1 MPTRILRLALLLIL
15 TLSACA
21 PGSASPAS
29 PGEPAIVKHTYT
41 VFEGPLLNP
50 ERGFFTPYE
59 LPGKAGF
66 SPVRLTGNTLVHLNI
81 RLDDYR
87 ESELPQAVLDGLEVN
102 FNDIRDG
109 GVKAIL
115 RVAYNQ
121 GPFPDTEPDASK
133 AWVLRHIEQLA
144 PLFQKHSDVIAW
156 VEAGFIGAWGEW
168 HTSTN
173 GLDNISDKRD
183 ILNALL
189 AAIPGRYVQV
199 RYPATII
206 ELYPEPQQ
214 AAQAFVAHHNDCF
227 LSSATDVGTYER
239 DGENTIERDQAYLA
253 ELTGITPM
261 SGESCAPFP
270 PRSECNSAI
279 REMELLH
286 FSAIN
291 EAYHKGILRS
301 WDAGGCMDEVVNRL
315 GYRIMLTE
323 ASFNEQVHPGGLV
336 NLKVE
341 IENTGFSAPVNPR
354 PIFVVLQQDQSIYLT
369 NLDPLDARSFQPG
382 ASSFTTQLRLPSNM
396 AEGAYNLALWLPDPA
411 ESLQNN
417 PLYAIRFA
425 NENVW
430 DESNGYNILGQVTV
444 SKSAG
449 GSVEKSD
456 SLTVLEM
463 VGGHDSPLPTS
474 TVAPLATLAPT
485 AMPEPISSLQAESD
499 SEVLNLQ
506 FTFIGA
512 LEDYNGFQVFLDTD
526 QNPASGFAI
535 GGLGAEFLL
544 ENGTLNAY
552 TGSGSDWNWTPLES
566 EIVHLN
572 DEHTARWSVLLA
584 DLGNPR
590 AFDFAAQL
598 VDTDWNTVFTSP
610 KQTVTL
616 P

>member
-1 MPTRILRLALLLIL
+1 MIKALIPSLLLL
-15 TLSACA
+15 VLLVSCA
-21 PGSASPAS
+21 PAASGPEPEVVSHTFSASD
-29 PGEPAIVKHTYT
+29 EPI
-41 VFEGPLLNP
+41 LNP

-59 LPGKAGF
+59 LPGNAGF
-66 SPVRLTGNTLVHLNI
+66 SPVRITGNTLVHLNI
-81 RLDDYR
+81 RLDEYR
-87 ESELPQAVLDGLEVN
+87 ESDLPQAVLDGLEVN
-102 FNDIRDG
+102 FNDIRDAG
-109 GVKAIL
+109 LKAIF

-133 AWVLRHIEQLA
+133 AWVLRHIKQLA

-173 GLDNISDKRD
+173 GLDNLSDKRD

-199 RYPATII
+199 RYPANII
-206 ELYPEPQQ
+206 ELYPEPQA

-253 ELTGITPM
+253 ELTSITPM

-301 WDAGGCMDEVVNRL
+301 WETGGCMDEVVNRL
-315 GYRIMLTE
+315 GYRLSLTR
-323 ASFNEQVHPGGLV
+323 ADFNEQVRPGGLL

-341 IENTGFSAPVNPR
+341 LENTGFAAPVNPR
-354 PIFVVLQQDQSIYLT
+354 PIFVVLQQNKSIFLT
-369 NLDPLDARSFQPG
+369 ILEPLDARSFQPG
-382 ASSFTTQLRLPSNM
+382 ASSFMAQLRLPSNM
-396 AEGAYNLALWLPDPA
+396 TEGAYNLALWLPDPA
-411 ESLQNN
+411 ASLQNN

-430 DESNGYNILGQVTV
+430 DESTGYNTLGRVTV

-449 GSVEKSD
+449 GSVEKTD
-456 SLTVLEM
+456 FLTVLEM
-463 VGGHDSPLPTS
+463 VGGHNSPLPTS
-474 TVAPLATLAPT
+474 TAAPLATLAPT
-485 AMPEPISSLQAESD
+485 AAPESISNLQAESD

-552 TGSGSDWNWTPLES
+552 AGSGSDWNWTPLES

-572 DEHTARWSVLLA
+572 DEYTARWSVLLA
-584 DLGNPR
+584 DLGNPQ

-610 KQTVTL
+610 QQTVTL